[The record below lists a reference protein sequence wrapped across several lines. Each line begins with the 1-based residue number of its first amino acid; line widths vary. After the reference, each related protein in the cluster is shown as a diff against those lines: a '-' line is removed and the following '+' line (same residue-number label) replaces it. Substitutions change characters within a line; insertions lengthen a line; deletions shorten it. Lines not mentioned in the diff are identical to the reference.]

1 MLDFF
6 TDLYYYKKA
15 YLIGEDCLGHAVNKI
30 TKPYEDRIETI
41 DSVKELIDLFTKAK
55 DAILKHIPENVISE
69 GEWTGID
76 YVDYV
81 DYDKYTRRNYG
92 NVFFNEIPN
101 DNLTDTA
108 LKRYFEISNLKGWIE
123 SENGYP
129 NAYMVTLY
137 NFNNYE
143 VMFEN
148 EKYLE
153 DFIQNN
159 NLDTATVYSKRID
172 CWIEAYDI

>member
-41 DSVKELIDLFTKAK
+41 DSVKELIDLLTEAK
-55 DAILKHIPENVISE
+55 DAILKHIPENILSE
-69 GEWTGID
+69 SEWTGID
-76 YVDYV
+76 YID
-81 DYDKYTRRNYG
+81 YG

-101 DNLTDTA
+101 DNLTDMA

-123 SENGYP
+123 SENSYP

-148 EKYLE
+148 EKG
-153 DFIQNN
+153 NN
-159 NLDTATVYSKRID
+159 V
-172 CWIEAYDI
+172 

>member
-30 TKPYEDRIETI
+30 TKPYEDRIKTI
-41 DSVKELIDLFTKAK
+41 NSVKELIDLLIEAK
-55 DAILKHIPENVISE
+55 DAILKHIPENVLSE
-69 GEWTGID
+69 SEWTGID
-76 YVDYV
+76 YVD
-81 DYDKYTRRNYG
+81 YG

-101 DNLTDTA
+101 DNLTDMA

-148 EKYLE
+148 EKG
-153 DFIQNN
+153 NN
-159 NLDTATVYSKRID
+159 V
-172 CWIEAYDI
+172 

>member
-30 TKPYEDRIETI
+30 TKPYEDRIKTI
-41 DSVKELIDLFTKAK
+41 DSVKELIDLLTEAK
-55 DAILKHIPENVISE
+55 DAILKNIPENVLSE
-69 GEWTGID
+69 CEWTGID
-76 YVDYV
+76 YVD
-81 DYDKYTRRNYG
+81 YG

-101 DNLTDTA
+101 DNLTDAA
-108 LKRYFEISNLKGWIE
+108 LKRYFEISNLKGWIK
-123 SENGYP
+123 SDNDYP

-148 EKYLE
+148 EKG
-153 DFIQNN
+153 NN
-159 NLDTATVYSKRID
+159 V
-172 CWIEAYDI
+172 

>member
-55 DAILKHIPENVISE
+55 DAILKHIPENVLSE
-69 GEWTGID
+69 SEWTGID
-76 YVDYV
+76 YVDY
-81 DYDKYTRRNYG
+81 DKCTRRNYG

-101 DNLTDTA
+101 DNLTDAA

-172 CWIEAYDI
+172 CWLEEYNI

>member
-41 DSVKELIDLFTKAK
+41 DSVKELIDLLTKAK
-55 DAILKHIPENVISE
+55 DAILKHIPENVLSE
-69 GEWTGID
+69 GEWAGID
-76 YVDYV
+76 YVD
-81 DYDKYTRRNYG
+81 YG

-101 DNLTDTA
+101 DNLTDAA
-108 LKRYFEISNLKGWIE
+108 LKRYFEISNLKGWIK
-123 SENGYP
+123 SDNGYH
-129 NAYMVTLY
+129 NAYMVSLY

-148 EKYLE
+148 EKG
-153 DFIQNN
+153 NN
-159 NLDTATVYSKRID
+159 V
-172 CWIEAYDI
+172 

>member
-30 TKPYEDRIETI
+30 TKPYEDKIETI
-41 DSVKELIDLFTKAK
+41 NSVKELIVLLTEAKA
-55 DAILKHIPENVISE
+55 AILKHIPENVLSE
-69 GEWTGID
+69 CEWTGID
-76 YVDYV
+76 YVD
-81 DYDKYTRRNYG
+81 YG

-101 DNLTDTA
+101 DNLTDAA
-108 LKRYFEISNLKGWIE
+108 LKRYFEISNLKGWIK
-123 SENGYP
+123 SDDGYP

-148 EKYLE
+148 EKG
-153 DFIQNN
+153 NN
-159 NLDTATVYSKRID
+159 V
-172 CWIEAYDI
+172 

>member
-15 YLIGEDCLGHAVNKI
+15 YLIGENCLGHAVNKI
-30 TKPYEDRIETI
+30 IKPYEDRIETI
-41 DSVKELIDLFTKAK
+41 NSVKELIDLLIETK
-55 DAILKHIPENVISE
+55 DAILKHIPENVLSE
-69 GEWTGID
+69 SEWTGID
-76 YVDYV
+76 YVDY
-81 DYDKYTRRNYG
+81 DRYTRRNHG

-108 LKRYFEISNLKGWIE
+108 LKRYFEISNLKGWIK
-123 SENGYP
+123 SDNGYP

-148 EKYLE
+148 EKG
-153 DFIQNN
+153 NN
-159 NLDTATVYSKRID
+159 V
-172 CWIEAYDI
+172 

>member
-15 YLIGEDCLGHAVNKI
+15 YLIGEDCLGHAINKI
-30 TKPYEDRIETI
+30 TKPYEDRIKTI
-41 DSVKELIDLFTKAK
+41 NSVKELIDLLVETK
-55 DAILKHIPENVISE
+55 DAILKHIPENILSE

-76 YVDYV
+76 YVD
-81 DYDKYTRRNYG
+81 YG

-108 LKRYFEISNLKGWIE
+108 LKRYFEISNLKGWIK

-148 EKYLE
+148 EKG
-153 DFIQNN
+153 NN
-159 NLDTATVYSKRID
+159 V
-172 CWIEAYDI
+172 

>member
-30 TKPYEDRIETI
+30 IKQYEDRIKTI
-41 DSVKELIDLFTKAK
+41 DSVKELIDLLAEAK
-55 DAILKHIPENVISE
+55 DAILKHIPENVLSE
-69 GEWTGID
+69 CEWTGID
-76 YVDYV
+76 YVD
-81 DYDKYTRRNYG
+81 YG

-108 LKRYFEISNLKGWIE
+108 LKRYFEISNLKGWIK
-123 SENGYP
+123 SDDGYP

-148 EKYLE
+148 EKG
-153 DFIQNN
+153 NN
-159 NLDTATVYSKRID
+159 V
-172 CWIEAYDI
+172 

>member
-15 YLIGEDCLGHAVNKI
+15 YLIGEDCLGHVVNKV

-41 DSVKELIDLFTKAK
+41 DSVKELIGLFTEAK
-55 DAILKHIPENVISE
+55 DTILKHIPENILSE
-69 GEWTGID
+69 CEWTGID
-76 YVDYV
+76 YVD
-81 DYDKYTRRNYG
+81 YG

-108 LKRYFEISNLKGWIE
+108 LKRYFEISNLKGWIK

-148 EKYLE
+148 EKG
-153 DFIQNN
+153 NN
-159 NLDTATVYSKRID
+159 V
-172 CWIEAYDI
+172 

>member
-55 DAILKHIPENVISE
+55 DAILKHIPENVLSE
-69 GEWTGID
+69 GEWTGI
-76 YVDYV
+76 DYV

-108 LKRYFEISNLKGWIE
+108 LKRYFEISNLKGWIK
-123 SENGYP
+123 SDNGYP

-172 CWIEAYDI
+172 CWIEEYNI

>member
-6 TDLYYYKKA
+6 TNLYYYKKA

-30 TKPYEDRIETI
+30 TKLYEDRIETI
-41 DSVKELIDLFTKAK
+41 NSVKELIDLLIETK
-55 DAILKHIPENVISE
+55 DAILKHIPENVLSE

-76 YVDYV
+76 YVD
-81 DYDKYTRRNYG
+81 YG

-108 LKRYFEISNLKGWIE
+108 LKRYFELSNLKGWIK
-123 SENGYP
+123 SDNGYP

-148 EKYLE
+148 EKG
-153 DFIQNN
+153 NN
-159 NLDTATVYSKRID
+159 V
-172 CWIEAYDI
+172 

>member
-30 TKPYEDRIETI
+30 TKPYKDRIETI

-55 DAILKHIPENVISE
+55 DAILKHIPENVLSE
-69 GEWTGID
+69 SEWTGI
-76 YVDYV
+76 DYV

-101 DNLTDTA
+101 DNLTDAA
-108 LKRYFEISNLKGWIE
+108 LKRYFEISNIKGWIE

-129 NAYMVTLY
+129 NAYMITLY

-172 CWIEAYDI
+172 CWLEEYNI